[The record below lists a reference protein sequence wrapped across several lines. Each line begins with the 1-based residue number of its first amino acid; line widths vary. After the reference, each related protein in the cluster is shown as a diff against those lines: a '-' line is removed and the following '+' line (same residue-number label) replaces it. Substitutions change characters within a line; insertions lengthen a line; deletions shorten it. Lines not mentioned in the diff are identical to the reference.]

1 MAHQKFKS
9 SIFRKR
15 TSDTLDNTTC
25 SKNTFGSMKLQET
38 LLMSLAL
45 FTAKASLTF
54 DAVYKTRNKFQLACL
69 NFSNKIQRAR
79 SWMLEESERLKKEA
93 ETS

>member
-9 SIFRKR
+9 SIFRKIA
-15 TSDTLDNTTC
+15 SDSLNNTTC
-25 SKNTFGSMKLQET
+25 SKKTSGSMKLQET
-38 LLMSLAL
+38 LLMALAL
-45 FTAKASLTF
+45 FTAKASSSF

-93 ETS
+93 KTS

>member
-9 SIFRKR
+9 SILRKR
-15 TSDTLDNTTC
+15 VSDSLDKVTC
-25 SKNTFGSMKLQET
+25 SKKSSGSMKLQET

-45 FTAKASLTF
+45 FTAKASSSF
-54 DAVYKTRNKFQLACL
+54 DSVYKTRNKFQLACL

-79 SWMLEESERLKKEA
+79 SWMLEESERLNKEA

>member
-9 SIFRKR
+9 SIFTKR
-15 TSDTLDNTTC
+15 ASDSLDNTTC
-25 SKNTFGSMKLQET
+25 SKKTSGSMKLQET

-45 FTAKASLTF
+45 FTAKASSSF

-69 NFSNKIQRAR
+69 NFSTKIQRAR
-79 SWMLEESERLKKEA
+79 SWMLEESERLNKEA

>member
-9 SIFRKR
+9 SIFRKIA
-15 TSDTLDNTTC
+15 SNSLDNTTC
-25 SKNTFGSMKLQET
+25 SKKTSGSMKLQET

-45 FTAKASLTF
+45 FTAKASSSF

-79 SWMLEESERLKKEA
+79 SWMLEQSDRLKKEA
-93 ETS
+93 KTS

>member
-1 MAHQKFKS
+1 MTHQKFKS
-9 SIFRKR
+9 SIFRKIA
-15 TSDTLDNTTC
+15 SDSLDNTTC
-25 SKNTFGSMKLQET
+25 SKKTSGSMKQQET

-45 FTAKASLTF
+45 FTAKASSSF

-79 SWMLEESERLKKEA
+79 SWMLEQSDRLKKEA
-93 ETS
+93 KTS

>member
-1 MAHQKFKS
+1 MTHQKFKS
-9 SIFRKR
+9 SIFRKIA
-15 TSDTLDNTTC
+15 SDSLDNTTC
-25 SKNTFGSMKLQET
+25 SKSSGSMKLQET

-45 FTAKASLTF
+45 FTAKASSSF

>member
-1 MAHQKFKS
+1 MTHQKFKS
-9 SIFRKR
+9 SIFRKIA
-15 TSDTLDNTTC
+15 SDSLDNTTC
-25 SKNTFGSMKLQET
+25 SKKTSGSMKLQET

-45 FTAKASLTF
+45 FTAKASSSF

-79 SWMLEESERLKKEA
+79 SWMLEQSDRLKKEA
-93 ETS
+93 KTS